1 MDASV
6 VLDSLPVY
14 AQAAVLTV
22 RIAAL
27 GIVVAFII
35 GLVCAAI
42 TYFQLPLLRHIVAA
56 YIELSRNTPLLVQ
69 LFFLYFGLP
78 KLGVV
83 LSSEACAITGLA
95 FLGGSYMAE
104 AIRSGLESVDSI
116 QMQSALSLGFSR
128 LEALRHVILPQAFA
142 VAVPALTANVVFLI
156 KETSVVGVV
165 ALPELV
171 FVAKEQI
178 GQVYETREALF
189 LLVTF
194 YLIIL
199 LPVSLLAGVIER
211 RMRTHVFGS

>member
-1 MDASV
+1 MDVSV
-6 VLDSLPVY
+6 VLDSLPMY

-27 GIVVAFII
+27 GIVVSLAI
-35 GLVCAAI
+35 GLLCAAI
-42 TYFQLPLLRHIVAA
+42 TYFKVPVLRQIVAA

-78 KLGVV
+78 KLGVI
-83 LSSEACAITGLA
+83 LSSETCAITGLA

-104 AIRSGLESVDSI
+104 AIRSGLESIDSI
-116 QMQSALSLGFSR
+116 QMQSALSLGLSR
-128 LEALRHVILPQAFA
+128 LEALRHVILPQAFT
-142 VAVPALTANVVFLI
+142 VALPALTANVVFLI

-178 GQVYETREALF
+178 GQAYETREALF

-194 YLIIL
+194 
-199 LPVSLLAGVIER
+199 
-211 RMRTHVFGS
+211 

>member
-1 MDASV
+1 MDVSV
-6 VLDSLPVY
+6 VLDSLPMY

-27 GIVVAFII
+27 GIVVLLAI
-35 GLVCAAI
+35 GLLCAAI
-42 TYFQLPLLRHIVAA
+42 TYFKVPVLRQIVAA

-78 KLGVV
+78 KLGVI
-83 LSSEACAITGLA
+83 LSSETCAITGLA

-104 AIRSGLESVDSI
+104 AIRSGLESIDSI
-116 QMQSALSLGFSR
+116 QMQSALSLGLSR
-128 LEALRHVILPQAFA
+128 LEALRHVILPQAFT
-142 VAVPALTANVVFLI
+142 VALPALTANVVFLI

-178 GQVYETREALF
+178 GQAYETREALF

-211 RMRTHVFGS
+211 RMRNHVFGS

>member
-1 MDASV
+1 MDVSV
-6 VLDSLPVY
+6 VLDSLPIY

-27 GIVVAFII
+27 GIVVSLAI
-35 GLVCAAI
+35 GLLCAAI
-42 TYFQLPLLRHIVAA
+42 TYFKVPVLRQIVAA

-78 KLGVV
+78 KLGVI
-83 LSSEACAITGLA
+83 LSSETCAITGLA

-104 AIRSGLESVDSI
+104 AIRSGLESIDSI
-116 QMQSALSLGFSR
+116 QMQSALSLGLSR
-128 LEALRHVILPQAFA
+128 LEALRHVILPQAFT
-142 VAVPALTANVVFLI
+142 VALPALTANVVFLI

-178 GQVYETREALF
+178 GQAYETREALF

-211 RMRTHVFGS
+211 RMRNHVFGS

>member
-1 MDASV
+1 MDVSV
-6 VLDSLPVY
+6 VLDSLPMY
-14 AQAAVLTV
+14 AQAAFLTV

-27 GIVVAFII
+27 GIVVSLAI
-35 GLVCAAI
+35 GLLCAAI
-42 TYFQLPLLRHIVAA
+42 TYFKVPVLRQIVAA

-78 KLGVV
+78 KLGVI
-83 LSSEACAITGLA
+83 LSSETCAITGLA

-104 AIRSGLESVDSI
+104 AIRSGLESIDSI
-116 QMQSALSLGFSR
+116 QMQSALSLGLSR
-128 LEALRHVILPQAFA
+128 LEALRHVILPQAFT
-142 VAVPALTANVVFLI
+142 VALPALTANVVFLI

-178 GQVYETREALF
+178 GQAYETREALF

-211 RMRTHVFGS
+211 RMRNHVFGS

>member
-1 MDASV
+1 MDVSV
-6 VLDSLPVY
+6 VLDSLPMY

-27 GIVVAFII
+27 GIVVSLAI
-35 GLVCAAI
+35 GLLCAAI
-42 TYFQLPLLRHIVAA
+42 TYFKVPVLRQIVAA

-78 KLGVV
+78 KLGVI
-83 LSSEACAITGLA
+83 LSSETCAITGLA

-104 AIRSGLESVDSI
+104 AIRSGLESIDSI
-116 QMQSALSLGFSR
+116 QMQSALSLGLSR
-128 LEALRHVILPQAFA
+128 LEALRHVILPQAFT
-142 VAVPALTANVVFLI
+142 VALLALTANVVFLI

-178 GQVYETREALF
+178 GQAYETREALF

-211 RMRTHVFGS
+211 RMRNHVFGS

>member
-1 MDASV
+1 MDISV
-6 VLDSLPVY
+6 VLDNLPVY
-14 AQAAVLTV
+14 AEAAVLTV

-27 GIVVAFII
+27 GIVVAFIV
-35 GLVCAAI
+35 GLLCAAI
-42 TYFQLPLLRHIVAA
+42 TYFRIPVLRQIVAA

-78 KLGVV
+78 KLDIV
-83 LSSEACAITGLA
+83 LSSETCAITGLA

-104 AIRSGLESVDSI
+104 AIRSGLESVDNI
-116 QMQSALSLGFSR
+116 QLQSALSLGFSR
-128 LEALRHVILPQAFA
+128 SQALRHVILPQAFA
-142 VAVPALTANVVFLI
+142 VALPALTANIVFLI

-178 GQVYETREALF
+178 GQSYETREALF

-199 LPVSLLAGVIER
+199 LPVSLLAGFVER
-211 RMRTHVFGS
+211 RIRNYVFGS

>member
-1 MDASV
+1 MDVSV
-6 VLDSLPVY
+6 VLDSLPMY

-27 GIVVAFII
+27 GIVVSLAI
-35 GLVCAAI
+35 GLLCAAI
-42 TYFQLPLLRHIVAA
+42 TYFKVPVLRQIVAA

-78 KLGVV
+78 KLGVI
-83 LSSEACAITGLA
+83 LSSETCAITGLA

-104 AIRSGLESVDSI
+104 AIRSGLESIDSI
-116 QMQSALSLGFSR
+116 QMQSALSLGLSR
-128 LEALRHVILPQAFA
+128 LEALRHVILPQAFT
-142 VAVPALTANVVFLI
+142 VALPALTANVVFLI

-178 GQVYETREALF
+178 GQAYETREALF

-211 RMRTHVFGS
+211 RMRNHVFGS

>member
-1 MDASV
+1 MDVSV
-6 VLDSLPVY
+6 VLDSLPIY

-27 GIVVAFII
+27 GIVVSLAI
-35 GLVCAAI
+35 GLLCAAI
-42 TYFQLPLLRHIVAA
+42 AYFKVPVLRQIVAA

-78 KLGVV
+78 KLGVI
-83 LSSEACAITGLA
+83 LSSETCAITGLA

-104 AIRSGLESVDSI
+104 AIRSGLESIDSI
-116 QMQSALSLGFSR
+116 QMQSALSLGLSR
-128 LEALRHVILPQAFA
+128 LEALRHVILPQAFT
-142 VAVPALTANVVFLI
+142 VALPALTANVVFLI

-211 RMRTHVFGS
+211 RMRNHVFGS